1 MEFVHQSALCVFLN
15 FPGSMKQP
23 TYTNTHKY
31 LTYNF
36 HLPQLGNP
44 QANSRCMC
52 ASKTRLMLKA
62 SVHYVI
68 PIVLLQ
74 HLLTVKTQYRVRL

>member
-1 MEFVHQSALCVFLN
+1 MEFVNQSALFVFMN

-23 TYTNTHKY
+23 TYTNT
-31 LTYNF
+31 LAYNF

-74 HLLTVKTQYRVRL
+74 HLLTVETQYRVRL